1 MARAKRALSREP
13 AGRASGEI
21 ATARRAKRARWPI
34 LAGTAELQE
43 ASPVRILIVGA
54 GSTGGYFGARLMQ
67 AGRDVTFLVRPERAA
82 ALRET
87 GLQVVSPLGNFSVAP
102 RLVLAGELDK
112 PFDIVLVTVK
122 AFGLPAA
129 IEDFAAAVGPDT
141 LILPVLNGMKHI
153 DDLQARFGAE
163 RVVGGVCRVSTQL
176 DAQGRILHLSPLHE
190 LVYGELGGSHSARV
204 EALHAFMSDAGFDT
218 RLSMRIVQELW
229 NKWILLATLGG
240 ICVLAR
246 GTVGEI
252 AASDGGAD
260 FVRAFLAEAVAVA
273 AAADHAPSLPV
284 VDGTLALL
292 TTAGSPLT
300 SSMYRDL
307 MAGDRVEVDQVLGD
321 LRARARRANVAA
333 PLISAAFI
341 QLDVYQRRRDAR

>member
-1 MARAKRALSREP
+1 M
-13 AGRASGEI
+13 
-21 ATARRAKRARWPI
+21 
-34 LAGTAELQE
+34 
-43 ASPVRILIVGA
+43 RILIVGA

-67 AGRDVTFLVRPERAA
+67 AGRDVTFLVRPARAA
-82 ALRET
+82 ALRAT
-87 GLQVVSPLGNFSVAP
+87 GLQIVSPLGDFGVVP
-102 RLVLAGELDK
+102 KLALASAVDK

-122 AFGLPAA
+122 AFALPAA

-176 DAQGRILHLSPLHE
+176 DAKGRILHLSPVHE
-190 LVYGELGGSHSARV
+190 LIYGELDGRDSARI
-204 EALHAFMSDAGFDT
+204 EALHAFLSDAGFDA
-218 RLSMRIVQELW
+218 RLSTHIVQELW

-240 ICVLAR
+240 ICALAR

-252 AASDGGAD
+252 AATDGGAD
-260 FVRAFLAEAVAVA
+260 FVRAFFAEAVAVA
-273 AAADHAPSLPV
+273 SAAGHAPRPQGIE
-284 VDGTLALL
+284 GTLALL
-292 TTAGSPLT
+292 TAAGSPLT

-307 MAGDRVEVDQVLGD
+307 TAGDRVEVDQVLGD
-321 LRARARRANVAA
+321 LRARARRANVAT
-333 PLISAAFI
+333 PLISAAFV